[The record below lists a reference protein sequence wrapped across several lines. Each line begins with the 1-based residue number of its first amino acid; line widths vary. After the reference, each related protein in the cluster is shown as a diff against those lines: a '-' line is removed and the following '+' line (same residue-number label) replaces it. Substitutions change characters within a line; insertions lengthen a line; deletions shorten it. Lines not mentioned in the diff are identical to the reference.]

1 MRLFFIFSRSL
12 KQMIDIYGISNSYP
26 LASPWK
32 VFDVFA
38 EEQRRGKSP
47 GRRGPVT
54 GGGGGN
60 AVATES
66 HLKNGQLLVIRYST
80 YSKINGSIIDI
91 FFEPSI

>member
-1 MRLFFIFSRSL
+1 MVIVIPICRNILWN
-12 KQMIDIYGISNSYP
+12 IYGISNSYP

-47 GRRGPVT
+47 GRRRGPASG

-60 AVATES
+60 AVATGES
-66 HLKNGQLLVIRYST
+66 HLKNGQLVVIR
-80 YSKINGSIIDI
+80 
-91 FFEPSI
+91 